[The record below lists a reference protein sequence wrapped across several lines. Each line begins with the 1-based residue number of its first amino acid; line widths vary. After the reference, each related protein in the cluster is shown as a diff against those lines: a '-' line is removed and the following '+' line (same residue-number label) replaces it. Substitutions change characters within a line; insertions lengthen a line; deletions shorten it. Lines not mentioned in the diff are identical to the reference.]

1 MSSLQSQ
8 IVTANPAAAELNAM
22 LRWARPYE
30 MEIYRVALALTGDRE
45 GADRV
50 LASTVLSAWAD
61 LVRPRNT
68 NPSLLEVLRIAVSE
82 SLAILRLRAGDLAGW
97 IDEPETE
104 LGRMD
109 VTALEWESDPS
120 KCFAPREWRR
130 IRELALESLVPLDR
144 VVFVLRDIFRFSL
157 EDSSILTGRSEA
169 AVKVRLVRARLRLR
183 EWLNPLCR
191 VQQKEV
197 EVA

>member
-1 MSSLQSQ
+1 MSSLQAQ
-8 IVTANPAAAELNAM
+8 IVTPNPAAAELNAM

-30 MEIYRVALALTGDRE
+30 LEIYRVALALTGDRE

-61 LVRPRNT
+61 LVRPRNS

-104 LGRMD
+104 LGSVE

-120 KCFAPREWRR
+120 TCFAPREWRR
-130 IRELALESLVPLDR
+130 IRGLALESLVPLDR
-144 VVFVLRDIFRFSL
+144 VVFVLRDIFHFSPQ
-157 EDSSILTGRSEA
+157 DTSILTGRSEA

-191 VQQKEV
+191 VQQNEV